1 MDILGLV
8 VLLCIGTGAL
18 AGELYIGGR
27 RRAGASMEAVS
38 DARDHDGPS

>member
-1 MDILGLV
+1 MDLLGLV

-27 RRAGASMEAVS
+27 RRAGASIEAVS
-38 DARDHDGPS
+38 GAHDHDGPS